1 MLIKTRQGNII
12 CLKERINFKFFSFF
26 IFCAI
31 ISKLFNGYLELI
43 IGSSAPCRCFA
54 KDKPVYPKWLVRKL
68 TGVIRYW
75 KPMLFVIKF
84 LNAQIQRVH
93 KKSSP

>member
-68 TGVIRYW
+68 TGVIRV
-75 KPMLFVIKF
+75 LETHAVC
-84 LNAQIQRVH
+84 NQIL
-93 KKSSP
+93 KCPDTAST